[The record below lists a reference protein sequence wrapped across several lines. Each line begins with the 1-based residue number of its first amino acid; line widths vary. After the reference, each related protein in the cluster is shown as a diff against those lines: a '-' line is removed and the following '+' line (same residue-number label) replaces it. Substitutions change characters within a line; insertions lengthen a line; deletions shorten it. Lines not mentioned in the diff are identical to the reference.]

1 MAVRPGKMHHDPFL
15 RPWGV
20 GFDRPRRHVREP
32 GPRRQ
37 TFTGGPGDDRPCA
50 ILAKLP
56 RGSRRIL
63 RRNRRFFSNPCESSQ
78 ISGRPKR
85 GFRILHVFEF
95 RNDLSRENVW
105 LDRAAIVD

>member
-1 MAVRPGKMHHDPFL
+1 MFASQDPADKPL
-15 RPWGV
+15 RE
-20 GFDRPRRHVREP
+20 VRETIATMRD
-32 GPRRQ
+32 PRE
-37 TFTGGPGDDRPCA
+37 
-50 ILAKLP
+50 LP

-63 RRNRRFFSNPCESSQ
+63 RRNRRFVSNLWESSQ

-105 LDRAAIVD
+105 LDRAAIVDQWSRRSPFDMT

>member
-15 RPWGV
+15 RPWWSGLTDPADM
-20 GFDRPRRHVREP
+20 FASQD
-32 GPRRQ
+32 
-37 TFTGGPGDDRPCA
+37 PGDKPLREGRETIATMRDPRE
-50 ILAKLP
+50 LP

-85 GFRILHVFEF
+85 GIVEGAFGCPTPPEIVA
-95 RNDLSRENVW
+95 STNV
-105 LDRAAIVD
+105 RC